1 MSEDLSEFHA
11 VFFEEADELIEN
23 MEAELLEMLGDPSDP
38 ERVNT
43 VFRAAHSIKGGSA
56 TFGFDQIAKFT
67 HVMETLLDQV
77 REGTKQPSPDLIDL
91 QLRSTDCLRVMMAAA
106 KGEAEPDDVLA
117 AQLLQELETMLQ
129 EQGDATPDSEPDAA
143 PDSPSLDNPSLD
155 SPSRDSNS
163 QTWLISLEPGPESLK
178 TANDPIPILA
188 ELNNL
193 GTATITLDQSKLP
206 AVDDFNPEQSYLA
219 WQIELISEADEDK
232 IREVFD
238 WIDVSSKISMELT
251 TSAPDKSER
260 LPESASTEPAASQDH
275 PDQATAQPD
284 NQKSADPEQKA
295 KPPAKTKAVSSI
307 RVGTDKIDKLINLV
321 GELVI
326 TQSMLQEEG
335 DKLPPEIVEKLQSG
349 LAQLERHTRD
359 LQENVMQIRM
369 VPISN
374 AFNRLPR
381 MIHDLTNK
389 LGKQVELTMVGEQ
402 TELDKTVLESIGDP
416 LVHLVRNAVDHGIE
430 DPADRIAA
438 GKDEVGSVELHAY
451 HEAGNIVIEIRDD
464 GRGIDTAK
472 VLAKAKDK
480 GLVAPDQ
487 ILPDGSVYDLLFHP
501 GLSTADQVS
510 DVSGRGVGMDVV
522 RRNIQSLGGN
532 VEVDSKL
539 GEGSVFTIR
548 LPLTLAIVDGQL
560 VTVNQQTYVI
570 PLVSIIESIQ
580 VETKQVNS
588 IAERGKLYRLRDEYI
603 PLVRLAS
610 LFGMHNAENSEQL
623 MVVVE
628 SDQGKVGILVDDLLA
643 QQQVVIKSLEANYKQ
658 VDGVAG
664 GTILGD
670 GTVSLILDIN
680 GVIELSRNRIN
691 TSQAA

>member
-1 MSEDLSEFHA
+1 MLA
-11 VFFEEADELIEN
+11 VKDLIEGESN
-23 MEAELLEMLGDPSDP
+23 QSSD
-38 ERVNT
+38 
-43 VFRAAHSIKGGSA
+43 SQLSA
-56 TFGFDQIAKFT
+56 Q
-67 HVMETLLDQV
+67 
-77 REGTKQPSPDLIDL
+77 
-91 QLRSTDCLRVMMAAA
+91 
-106 KGEAEPDDVLA
+106 
-117 AQLLQELETMLQ
+117 
-129 EQGDATPDSEPDAA
+129 
-143 PDSPSLDNPSLD
+143 
-155 SPSRDSNS
+155 
-163 QTWLISLEPGPESLK
+163 
-178 TANDPIPILA
+178 
-188 ELNNL
+188 
-193 GTATITLDQSKLP
+193 
-206 AVDDFNPEQSYLA
+206 PEQSETNTPSQVTPETQTESTGEQVSTLA
-219 WQIELISEADEDK
+219 DA
-232 IREVFD
+232 VA
-238 WIDVSSKISMELT
+238 
-251 TSAPDKSER
+251 TSAGNAAPTKA
-260 LPESASTEPAASQDH
+260 PGKTPAKESN
-275 PDQATAQPD
+275 TA
-284 NQKSADPEQKA
+284 K
-295 KPPAKTKAVSSI
+295 AKTKSVSSI

-335 DKLPPEIVEKLQSG
+335 DKLPQDIVEKLQAG

-389 LGKQVELTMVGEQ
+389 LGKKVELTMVGEQ

-430 DPADRIAA
+430 SPEERLAA
-438 GKDEVGSVELHAY
+438 GKEETGNVELRAY

-464 GRGIDTAK
+464 GKGIDTAK

-480 GLVAPDQ
+480 GLVGPND

-501 GLSTADQVS
+501 GFSTADQVS

-532 VEVDSKL
+532 VEVDSQL
-539 GEGSVFTIR
+539 GAGSVFSIR

-560 VTVNQQTYVI
+560 VTVNGQTFVV

-580 VETKQVNS
+580 IETVQVNS
-588 IAERGKLYRLRDEYI
+588 IAERGELYRLREEYI
-603 PLVRLAS
+603 PIVRLAT
-610 LFGMHNAENSEQL
+610 LFGMQDSGATEQL
-623 MVVVE
+623 MVVVG

-658 VDGVAG
+658 VPGVAG

-680 GVIELSRNRIN
+680 GVIQLSRTRGG
-691 TSQAA
+691 TPKAA